1 MSSTNSRPFKRPRNG
16 LRSRR
21 RSEITLSLVI
31 RPSRDSGEA
40 NPHPDHARARRR
52 AEGEGACRFRLTC
65 VTRIFQKSVFTKFAH
80 GRRPA
85 AGSAN
90 VGRASPA
97 MATATGTCLRCGS
110 PVSRISTVISLL
122 FFLGPVGDESR
133 SRRTLRTTP
142 DCRRK
147 LTHWRHDGSRVGR
160 GAHLRCRE
168 EELQGWGMAALVF
181 RLLFTMRVVAD
192 RACNHSPKLSAKGD
206 RRRRAPAQAYLNSSF
221 RFADFA
227 SAAE

>member
-1 MSSTNSRPFKRPRNG
+1 KRPRNG

-110 PVSRISTVISLL
+110 PVSRISTVIL
-122 FFLGPVGDESR
+122 FYFSWGPSAMRAEVGGSAHDPRLQEEANPLE
-133 SRRTLRTTP
+133 T
-142 DCRRK
+142 RRK
-147 LTHWRHDGSRVGR
+147 SIRARRSP
-160 GAHLRCRE
+160 
-168 EELQGWGMAALVF
+168 AL
-181 RLLFTMRVVAD
+181 
-192 RACNHSPKLSAKGD
+192 P
-206 RRRRAPAQAYLNSSF
+206 RRRASGLGDGRHCFPPVIYNAGCGGSRLQPQPKVE
-221 RFADFA
+221 RGR
-227 SAAE
+227 